1 MAKMLLEIKFYYD
14 DGHVSHDLIECENP
28 TKWEGNTVLTNM
40 AKRAKFQTNAFKHKI
55 VKIEKKCVLACKTKK
70 SNNMDGVPV
79 MVMFGLPNG
88 GKCETKYF

>member
-55 VKIEKKCVLACKTKK
+55 VKIEKKCVLACKTKNFK
-70 SNNMDGVPV
+70 QHGWCSGDGYVWPAEWWK
-79 MVMFGLPNG
+79 M
-88 GKCETKYF
+88 

>member
-14 DGHVSHDLIECENP
+14 DRHVSHDLIECENP

-55 VKIEKKCVLACKTKK
+55 VKIEKKCVLACKTKNFK
-70 SNNMDGVPV
+70 QHGRCSGDGYVWPSEWWK
-79 MVMFGLPNG
+79 M
-88 GKCETKYF
+88 